1 MADSSLLPITPA
13 AGNANEVLFEAMKK
27 SAAAAAG
34 SDEKLMQAAKEFEA
48 ILVTQMLQVMRQS
61 VPKSELLEEDPGRDT
76 YYQML
81 DIEIGRQA
89 ARRGSLGLAET
100 LYRQLGGKIEA
111 VSKGSEAAKAA
122 VISEQPEVRVQ
133 GEQD

>member
-13 AGNANEVLFEAMKK
+13 AGGANEVLFEAMKK
-27 SAAAAAG
+27 SAAAAG
-34 SDEKLMQAAKEFEA
+34 SDGKLMQAAKEFEA

-81 DIEIGRQA
+81 DIEIGKQA

-100 LYRQLGGKIEA
+100 LYRQLGGKIEP
-111 VSKGSEAAKAA
+111 VGKGSGAA

-133 GEQD
+133 GEHD

>member
-1 MADSSLLPITPA
+1 MADSSLLPIRPA
-13 AGNANEVLFEAMKK
+13 AGGANDVLFEAMKK
-27 SAAAAAG
+27 SAAAAG
-34 SDEKLMQAAKEFEA
+34 SDDKLMQAAMEFEA

-89 ARRGSLGLAET
+89 ARNGSLGLAET
-100 LYRQLGGKIEA
+100 LYRQLGGKIEP
-111 VSKGSEAAKAA
+111 AARGGTFKQSLD
-122 VISEQPEVRVQ
+122 VDRTSF
-133 GEQD
+133 